1 MLIGKDSDSSECDIL
16 FESERAELVFHA
28 NFKVNNCE
36 YFPDYKHT
44 HEQWFECR
52 DQDITEWAD

>member
-28 NFKVNNCE
+28 NF
-36 YFPDYKHT
+36 
-44 HEQWFECR
+44 
-52 DQDITEWAD
+52 